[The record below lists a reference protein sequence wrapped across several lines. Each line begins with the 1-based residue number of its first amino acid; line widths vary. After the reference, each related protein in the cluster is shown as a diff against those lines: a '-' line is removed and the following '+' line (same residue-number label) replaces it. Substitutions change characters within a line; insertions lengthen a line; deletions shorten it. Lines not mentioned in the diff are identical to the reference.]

1 MAGLTDE
8 ELYDMSDE
16 ELEKMFKEAK
26 ADLDS
31 PETDLET
38 DEGNPSV
45 DSDEEFED
53 DEEEEFDEIDEEDDV
68 EDDEDEEVDDLEQP
82 DDVDSDDDASSDEDE
97 KEDSD
102 EDSEDEED
110 DLDGDSEAE
119 DEEPTEDDD
128 ESDEDEQ
135 PVQRRKYRANGQE
148 FEFSDDEI
156 FEKFG
161 EVFGQA
167 MNYTQ
172 KMQQIKPWRK
182 TIDAIE
188 QADLSHDDLNLAI
201 DVLKGDKD
209 AIAQLMKRTGT
220 DALDLDLENSNYT
233 PKDYGRNDTELDIK
247 DIITEISS
255 DKEYATTYDVLERQW
270 DTKSRE
276 AFVDNPE
283 MIRQLHID
291 VKSGIYDTI
300 APIANKMKVYDGG
313 KQSDLDYY
321 KIAANQYFNEQAQE
335 EARQE
340 AQRTAQAR
348 RDEERAERERIQEV
362 KAKETK
368 RKATKKASS
377 KRKAAAPTKKAS
389 KGKTSVDYLDD
400 SDEAF
405 EEWYKDLQDKI

>member
-1 MAGLTDE
+1 MAELTDE
-8 ELYDMSDE
+8 QLYNMSDE
-16 ELEKMFKEAK
+16 ELEELFQEAK
-26 ADLDS
+26 ADLNS
-31 PETDLET
+31 PETGLDNDNSNRT
-38 DEGNPSV
+38 V
-45 DSDEEFED
+45 DSDDEFED
-53 DEEEEFDEIDEEDDV
+53 EGEEEIEFDEDV
-68 EDDEDEEVDDLEQP
+68 EEDEEVENLEQP
-82 DDVDSDDDASSDEDE
+82 DEDSDDDTSSEDEDE
-97 KEDSD
+97 D
-102 EDSEDEED
+102 DSEEDPEETEED
-110 DLDGDSEAE
+110 DLDGDSDEDEADATE
-119 DEEPTEDDD
+119 DEE
-128 ESDEDEQ
+128 ESEEDER
-135 PVQRRKYRANGQE
+135 PVQRRKYRANGKD

-188 QADLSHDDLNLAI
+188 QANLSNDDLNLAI

-209 AIAQLMKRTGT
+209 AIAALLKRTGT
-220 DALDLDLENSNYT
+220 DALDLDVENSNYV

-247 DIITEISS
+247 DIVNEISR

-270 DTKSRE
+270 DAKSRE

-283 MIRQLHID
+283 LIRQLHID
-291 VKSGIYDTI
+291 VKSGMYDTI

-321 KIAANQYFNEQAQE
+321 KMAANQYFTEQAQD

-368 RKATKKASS
+368 RKAIKKASG
-377 KRKAAAPTKKAS
+377 KRKAAAPTKRSS
-389 KGKTSVDYLDD
+389 KGKTQVDYLDG
-400 SDEAF
+400 SDEGF
-405 EEWYKDLQDKI
+405 EAWYKELQDKI